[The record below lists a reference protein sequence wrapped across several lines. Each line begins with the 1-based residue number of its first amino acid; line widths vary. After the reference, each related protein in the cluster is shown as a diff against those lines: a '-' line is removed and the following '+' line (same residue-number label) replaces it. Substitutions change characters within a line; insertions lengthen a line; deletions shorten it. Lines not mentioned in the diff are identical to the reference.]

1 MRSVP
6 SEPTEPIF
14 HRLLAASLMSFS
26 PTRSIRNMRTATRV
40 LALAF
45 TASLGLHAASAAECT
60 SLKQNVL
67 TSVGCPAQCVDKN
80 APCVLYASQDTPK
93 CVPMGSSGPC
103 LKDAFKLSDASEECD
118 VTYQCL
124 DTLVDNKIHK
134 WFLTLETTTSA
145 NKVATAFVTQVANIE
160 YPDDVL
166 TIQLTGGVATT
177 PKGTVKNVLLDSS
190 FFQTP
195 PSVTSFFV
203 TDVNLQ
209 KVIEDTKTVPSTW
222 QAVAFNNANLNK
234 VPTVLS
240 NLTLRYVEFTMNYF
254 TSFPEMSDP
263 VMKAFESVTTLK
275 LQYNELTDFTTK
287 LPAVE
292 TLNLT
297 GNPLGKVPDVIFEL
311 KTLKKLSM
319 RQCNLS
325 NIQLDD
331 AQYTFLDQLDMD
343 VDISVTDCGDGF
355 APRNLSSGA
364 GQVCMPSTESSGGG
378 NGVAIGVGVGA
389 AVLVVCIAAFLGY
402 RRRKNKEIG
411 GITRTGKSGTATD
424 DTDNL
429 TIPFDPDSEYG
440 SSSIWSDPDLLA
452 VRVDF
457 RDVEPI
463 KLLSRG
469 GFGEVWLGLYM
480 NENVAIKRLL
490 SDKKTMTDALAFA
503 QEIKVMARL
512 DHPKIV
518 RFIGVAWSNAT
529 SIQAITE
536 FMDCGDLRSLL
547 DSSRASSLTWAN
559 LKCQIAIDIAD
570 ALVYLHTLNPKL
582 IHRDLKSRNV
592 LIDAHT
598 GAKLSDFGISRDRAS
613 DDRTMTAGVG
623 TARWIAP
630 EVILSGHYTEFADIY
645 SFGVVLSELDSCKT
659 PFHDATN
666 TNGAKMPDVTILQL
680 VSAGKLQPSFTDSC
694 PEPIVRLAR
703 ACLSFDPAQ
712 RPSAIHVSYEL
723 RKILKEVL

>member
-1 MRSVP
+1 MRP
-6 SEPTEPIF
+6 F
-14 HRLLAASLMSFS
+14 
-26 PTRSIRNMRTATRV
+26 TRALS
-40 LALAF
+40 LALA
-45 TASLGLHAASAAECT
+45 ASLGLHATTAAECS

-67 TSVGCPAQCVDKN
+67 TSVGCPAECVDKDV
-80 APCVLYASQDTPK
+80 PCVLYAPENTPK
-93 CVPMGSSGPC
+93 CVEMGSSGPC
-103 LKDAFKLSDASEECD
+103 QPDETFVLPGTSEECE

-124 DTLVDNKIHK
+124 DTLVDQTAAK
-134 WFLTLETTTSA
+134 WFLALETTKSA
-145 NKVATAFVTQVANIE
+145 NTVTTAFVTQISE
-160 YPDDVL
+160 LTYPQDVR
-166 TIQLTGGVATT
+166 TVQLTGGVATT
-177 PKGTVKNVLLDSS
+177 ARGVVKNVSLDTS
-190 FFQTP
+190 FFNTP
-195 PSVTSFFV
+195 PSVVSFYV

-209 KVIEDTKTVPSTW
+209 KIIEDTKTVPSTW
-222 QAVAFNNANLNK
+222 QAIAFNNANLLK
-234 VPTVLS
+234 VPSVLS
-240 NLTLRYVEFTMNYF
+240 GLTLRYVELTKNFF

-287 LPAVE
+287 LPAIE

-297 GNPLGKVPDVIFEL
+297 GNPLGKIPDVIFSL
-311 KTLKKLSM
+311 TTLKSLSM

-325 NIQLDD
+325 NVQLDD
-331 AQYTFLDQLDMD
+331 TQFTFLDQLQAFD
-343 VDISVTDCGDGF
+343 VDLTVTSCDKGY
-355 APRNLSSGA
+355 APKNLTSGV
-364 GQVCMPSTESSGGG
+364 GQVCMPSSESGGGG

-402 RRRKNKEIG
+402 RRRKNKELAST
-411 GITRTGKSGTATD
+411 TRTGKSGDGTLGSGNTGD
-424 DTDNL
+424 L
-429 TIPFDPDSEYG
+429 TIPLNPESEYG

-723 RKILKEVL
+723 RKILKDVL